1 MSRFDRNFIDK
12 VLART
17 SIIEVV
23 GRKVV
28 WDKRKSQPARGD
40 MWACCPFHGEKSP
53 SFHATESKAT
63 YHCFGCG
70 ASGTAVDFIMN
81 TENLGFTEAIEQL
94 ATAAGM
100 DIPKPSRE
108 AQQKHD
114 KSALA
119 LAAINDAKTLFES
132 ALLSPDGAR
141 ARDYLT
147 RRGIAKSDWQK
158 FGLGFS
164 PSAKNWLKDRLAEK
178 GHSIEAMLDGGLL
191 RVSDDGGPAY
201 EVYRGRL
208 MFAIDDASGKT
219 ISFGARTLDPDGQP
233 KYLNGP
239 ESLVFSKSH
248 TLYRYHQARKA
259 AKNQSIIVAEG
270 YIDVISLERA
280 GFAAVAP
287 MGTALTPEQLNLVWR
302 VCPKPILCFDG
313 DEAGMR
319 AGKRALDRALPLI
332 ASNRSLAFI
341 LLPKGQ
347 DPDDIIQNQGR
358 AKMLDFMENARPLS
372 AFLFSSEAEQSDLT
386 TAETRANLRARLREK
401 ANEIKDDDLK
411 NEIRFDL
418 KELLDAQFG
427 RTKASNSSNSPS
439 PISNVYKKVN
449 PRFSRGANPTEEL
462 RAMVNTRSATA
473 AKTKGSSAV
482 PPRILLDIVC
492 APISAPHLLEI
503 GLEAFT
509 RLELEDKGLDSLR
522 AGLLD
527 VYNSH
532 GTLDSALLNTHL
544 KNNNMQSALKALNF
558 AMKTP
563 LNPYARQIENAKS
576 KQNSWLAAIEKL
588 EVQRALKLDAKEAI
602 AQIGEDINDGFKR
615 LTLLVNQRRSIDK
628 DDIDDT

>member
-1 MSRFDRNFIDK
+1 MSRFDRNFIDQ

-28 WDKRKSQPARGD
+28 WDKRKSAPARGD
-40 MWACCPFHGEKSP
+40 MWACCPFHSEKSP

-100 DIPKPSRE
+100 EIPKPSRE

-119 LAAINDAKTLFES
+119 LAAINDAKALFEQ
-132 ALLSPDGAR
+132 ALIGQDGTKAR
-141 ARDYLT
+141 EYLL
-147 RRGIAKSDWQK
+147 RRGIIKADWQK
-158 FGLGFS
+158 FGLGFA
-164 PSAKNWLKDRLAEK
+164 PAHKNWLKDRLVEK
-178 GHSIEAMLDGGLL
+178 GHSIEAMIDGGLL
-191 RVSDDGGPAY
+191 RLSDDGGPAY

-259 AKNQSIIVAEG
+259 AKSQPIIVAEG

-287 MGTALTPEQLNLVWR
+287 MGTALTPDQLNLVWR
-302 VCPKPILCFDG
+302 ACPKPVLCFDG
-313 DEAGMR
+313 DDAGIR
-319 AGKRALDRALPLI
+319 AGRRALERALPMV
-332 ASNRSLAFI
+332 ASNRSLGFI

-358 AKMLDFMENARPLS
+358 AKMLDYIENARSLS
-372 AFLFSSEAEQSDLT
+372 AFLFSSEAEVRELSS
-386 TAETRANLRARLREK
+386 AEARADLRARLR
-401 ANEIKDDDLK
+401 AQTNEIKDEDLK
-411 NEIRFDL
+411 NEIRHDL
-418 KELLDAQFG
+418 KTLLDSQFG
-427 RTKASNSSNSPS
+427 RTKSAGGQAPTN
-439 PISNVYKKVN
+439 PIMNVY
-449 PRFSRGANPTEEL
+449 SRGSSRFKQAANATDEL
-462 RAMVNTRSATA
+462 KAIVNSRSSVTMKTRGNTI
-473 AKTKGSSAV
+473 T
-482 PPRILLDIVC
+482 PPRILLDIVT
-492 APISAPHLLEI
+492 APISAPELLEI
-503 GLEAFT
+503 GLEAYT

-522 AGLLD
+522 SGLLD

-532 GTLDSALLNTHL
+532 GTIDFERLNTHL
-544 KNNNMQSALKALNF
+544 KENNQQSALKALAF

-563 LNPYARQIENAKS
+563 LNPYSKRSENVKT
-576 KQNSWLAAIEKL
+576 KQNPWLAAIEKL

-602 AQIGEDINDGFKR
+602 AQIGEGEEAAFKR
-615 LTLLVNQRRSIDK
+615 LTLLVNQRRVIEK
-628 DDIDDT
+628 DDLEDS

>member
-1 MSRFDRNFIDK
+1 MSRFDRNFIDQ

-23 GRKVV
+23 GRKVI

-40 MWACCPFHGEKSP
+40 MWACCPFHSEKSP

-94 ATAAGM
+94 AIAVGM

-119 LAAINDAKTLFES
+119 LAAINDAKALFEQ
-132 ALLSPDGAR
+132 ALIGQDGAK
-141 ARDYLT
+141 AREYLL
-147 RRGIAKSDWQK
+147 RRGIIKADWQK
-158 FGLGFS
+158 FGLGFA
-164 PSAKNWLKDRLAEK
+164 PAHKNWLKDRLVEK
-178 GHSIEAMLDGGLL
+178 GHSIEAMIDGGLL
-191 RVSDDGGPAY
+191 RLSDDGGPAY

-259 AKNQSIIVAEG
+259 AKNQPIIVAEG

-287 MGTALTPEQLNLVWR
+287 MGTALTPDQLNLAWR
-302 VCPKPILCFDG
+302 VCPKPVLCFDG
-313 DEAGMR
+313 DDAGIR
-319 AGKRALDRALPLI
+319 AGTRALERALPLV
-332 ASNRSLAFI
+332 ASNKSLAFI

-358 AKMLDFMENARPLS
+358 AKMLDYIENARSLS
-372 AFLFSSEAEQSDLT
+372 TFLFSSEMEVRELSSAE
-386 TAETRANLRARLREK
+386 ARADLRARLRAK
-401 ANEIKDDDLK
+401 TNEIKDEDLK
-411 NEIRFDL
+411 NEIRHDL
-418 KELLDAQFG
+418 KGLLDAQFG
-427 RTKASNSSNSPS
+427 RSNAKGQANAN
-439 PISNVYKKVN
+439 PILNVYN
-449 PRFSRGANPTEEL
+449 RTNSRYRPPANASEEL
-462 RAMVNTRSATA
+462 KAIVNSRTIDSAKS
-473 AKTKGSSAV
+473 KTKTSV
-482 PPRILLDIVC
+482 PPRILLDIIT
-492 APISAPHLLEI
+492 APIGAPHLLEL
-503 GLEAFT
+503 GLEAYT
-509 RLELEDKGLDSLR
+509 RLEIADKGLDSLR
-522 AGLLD
+522 SALLD

-532 GTLDSALLNTHL
+532 GTLDFALLNTHL
-544 KNNNMQSALKALNF
+544 KEHNQQAALRALEF
-558 AMKTP
+558 ARKTP
-563 LNPYARQIENAKS
+563 LNPYVKRAEGKIQ
-576 KQNSWLAAIEKL
+576 KQNPWLAAIEKL

-602 AQIGEDINDGFKR
+602 AQIGEGEEAAFKR
-615 LTLLVNQRRSIDK
+615 LTLLVNQRRVIEK
-628 DDIDDT
+628 DDLEDS